1 MPHRAGRSRRYGT
14 ATASACLS
22 TSDASTCSSRRR
34 NWRGARRCRSRC
46 RSAAMRGS
54 IAAKFCR
61 PTAAAISIFCAST
74 RLAMAAPEPV
84 VSDAL
89 PERARALLDTW
100 FGAPGD
106 PLRETHREVWFKST
120 PEHDAML
127 RDMFLADYERAAAG
141 ELVDWEATPESAL
154 ALVLLLDQI
163 PRNIF
168 RGDPRTYATDAP
180 AR

>member
-1 MPHRAGRSRRYGT
+1 MRRRAGRSRKCAT
-14 ATASACLS
+14 ATASACRS
-22 TSDASTCSSRRR
+22 RSGASTCSSRRK
-34 NWRGARRCRSRC
+34 NWRGARRRPCRC
-46 RSAAMRGS
+46 RSAVMRGCT
-54 IAAKFCR
+54 AARSCR
-61 PTAAAISIFCAST
+61 PTAAAISISCAGT
-74 RLAMAAPEPV
+74 RLAMAAPEP
-84 VSDAL
+84 APTW

-127 RDMFLADYERAAAG
+127 RDMFRADYERAAAG
-141 ELVDWEATPESAL
+141 ELVDWEAAPESAL